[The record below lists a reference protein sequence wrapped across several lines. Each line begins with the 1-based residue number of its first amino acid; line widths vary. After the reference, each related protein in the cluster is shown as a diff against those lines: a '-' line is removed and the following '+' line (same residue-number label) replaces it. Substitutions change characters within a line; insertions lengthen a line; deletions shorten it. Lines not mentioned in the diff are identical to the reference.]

1 MDSQDI
7 FFKLTKG
14 IRFNAARKEANNV
27 LSEETEKNDGS
38 TGRTVIKKKV
48 DKNKLEAIRRE
59 QVAHFRNVNGISAA
73 GKNIPEPVREFVEL
87 KEQYNVDEKIINNLK
102 SCGYKKPTPVQMQ
115 IIPAMLSDRGVLACA
130 PTGSGKTAAFL
141 VPILAKLQK
150 PSRQGFRVLILCPTR
165 ELSKQ
170 ILREC
175 IMLGKGTGIVPH
187 CIRKVALDD
196 KKFGPNFSKK
206 FDILITTPN
215 RLIYLMKKENS
226 VVSFNRTEWLII
238 DESDKLFETGIRSF
252 RDQLVEIERCCNENI
267 KKAMFSA
274 TYTAQV
280 AKWCH
285 KNIKN
290 LLSVT
295 VGHRNTTVQDVEQ
308 ELVYVGNE
316 TGKLIAFR
324 DLVKQGLP
332 IPVLVFVQSKE
343 RAKQLFNELIFDG
356 INVDV
361 IHADR
366 TQLQRD
372 NVVKAFREGNIWVLI
387 CTELMGRGIDFKGV
401 KLVLN
406 FDFPPSAISYIH
418 RIGRTGRAGRSGK
431 AITYFTDDDKPTLI
445 KISKVIKDSGGTV
458 PEYLLSLK
466 SKKSRKNAQLSLPS
480 REPITSAVARPPK
493 KKFKKKAPEES
504 KS

>member
-7 FFKLTKG
+7 FNKLTRG
-14 IRFNAARKEANNV
+14 IRFNAVRKELKNEIKAQ
-27 LSEETEKNDGS
+27 EKNDADFGS
-38 TGRTVIKKKV
+38 TILKKKV
-48 DKNKLEAIRRE
+48 DKNRLEAIRRE
-59 QVAHFRNVNGISAA
+59 QVAHFRNINGISAS
-73 GKNIPEPVREFVEL
+73 GKNIPDPIKEFIEL
-87 KEQYNVDEKIINNLK
+87 KENYSVSEQIINNLN

-115 IIPAMLSDRGVLACA
+115 IIPAMLSDREILACA

-141 VPILAKLQK
+141 VPLLAKLHQ
-150 PSRQGFRVLILCPTR
+150 PSKQGFRVLILCPTR

-175 IMLGKGTGIVPH
+175 ILLGKGTGIVPH
-187 CIRKVALDD
+187 CIRKVSVDD

-215 RLIYLMKKENS
+215 RLIYLLNKENS
-226 VVSFNRTEWLII
+226 VVSFSRTEWLII
-238 DESDKLFETGIRSF
+238 DESDKLFEPGIRSF
-252 RDQLVEIERCCNENI
+252 RDQLEEIERCCNENI

-290 LLSVT
+290 ILSVT

-308 ELVYVGNE
+308 DLVYVGNE

-332 IPVLVFVQSKE
+332 IPALVFVQSKE

-372 NVVKAFREGNIWVLI
+372 NVVKAFREGKIWVLI

-401 KLVLN
+401 KLVIN

-445 KISKVIKDSGGTV
+445 KISKVIRDSGGTV

-466 SKKSRKNAQLSLPS
+466 SKKSRKKTQLSVPS
-480 REPITSAVARPPK
+480 REPITTEMAPPAK
-493 KKFKKKAPEES
+493 KKFKKQIPDES